1 MGSSRLTMTKNYVD
15 GNISEATITVEKNPA
30 PKRKNT
36 NLWPQYGHLKNQRC
50 DGFSLQKANMP
61 ELALIY
67 VNQASLSYK
76 NDQKMYYGDHFILGQ
91 IAALADSPV
100 DFNSYELKS
109 NEVKTLRPKY
119 DLSNGQFLGLAE
131 TLGYLTALGDHSE
144 CFFDYGTM
152 GTIRRIASFCTVHVK

>member
-61 ELALIY
+61 ELTLIY
-67 VNQASLSYK
+67 LCQSSIFELQERSKNVLWRPFYTRADCTLS
-76 NDQKMYYGDHFILGQ
+76 
-91 IAALADSPV
+91 
-100 DFNSYELKS
+100 
-109 NEVKTLRPKY
+109 
-119 DLSNGQFLGLAE
+119 
-131 TLGYLTALGDHSE
+131 
-144 CFFDYGTM
+144 
-152 GTIRRIASFCTVHVK
+152 